1 MARSEFRRY
10 DPGRDD
16 LMAINEYRR
25 HAADCVIFADNA
37 VKLETKVSM
46 LGLAEAWLELARRAE
61 NPNYPLTEAT
71 AARGHNSRRLE

>member
-46 LGLAEAWLELARRAE
+46 LGLAEACGATSRKPELFA
-61 NPNYPLTEAT
+61 
-71 AARGHNSRRLE
+71 H

>member
-1 MARSEFRRY
+1 
-10 DPGRDD
+10 
-16 LMAINEYRR
+16 MAINEYRR

-61 NPNYPLTEAT
+61 NPNYSLTEAT